1 MFPDP
6 ILDGVRV
13 FFVNQFP
20 DYLFPEPFHFGSLNI
35 YKVYM
40 RWCRQNNEKEL
51 NSSRLGVK
59 LADRGFK
66 RDKKGGVRGF
76 VGLRLINPVRDE
88 ESCETALK
96 VYKTSK
102 SSE

>member
-1 MFPDP
+1 
-6 ILDGVRV
+6 
-13 FFVNQFP
+13 
-20 DYLFPEPFHFGSLNI
+20 
-35 YKVYM
+35 M